1 MSEHYDIIIV
11 GGGMVGGALG
21 AALGNGGL
29 RVAVLESQPPAAIP
43 PDSAFDLRVSSVNLA
58 SQHLLENVGAWDAIV
73 ASRRLCPW
81 SRIRVWEEGG
91 GATEFI
97 AEDAGVDSFGHFVEN
112 RLIQWALAER
122 LKALPGVDYLAPAA
136 PENIRIDPDAVR
148 LETGEASITASLLVG
163 ADGARSRVREV
174 AGIGTHSW
182 DYEQGVVVASARTM
196 LPQQEISWQR
206 FTPSGPQ
213 AFLPLP
219 GHHASLVWY
228 HRPAEVKRLLALDDA
243 DFMSELEA
251 TFPQCLG
258 GVSGITA
265 RGSFPLRRMHAH
277 RYVDRRVA
285 LVGDAAH
292 TVHPLAGQGVNLG
305 MLDAAVLAEVLLTAL
320 GRAEDIGDSEV
331 LARYERRRRRDIL
344 AMMGVIDIFYRLFG
358 NDVVPVKL
366 LRNLG
371 LEVANRLTPAK
382 RQVMRFALG
391 LTGEAPT
398 LVRSPGVSS

>member
-1 MSEHYDIIIV
+1 
-11 GGGMVGGALG
+11 
-21 AALGNGGL
+21 
-29 RVAVLESQPPAAIP
+29 
-43 PDSAFDLRVSSVNLA
+43 
-58 SQHLLENVGAWDAIV
+58 
-73 ASRRLCPW
+73 
-81 SRIRVWEEGG
+81 
-91 GATEFI
+91 
-97 AEDAGVDSFGHFVEN
+97 
-112 RLIQWALAER
+112 
-122 LKALPGVDYLAPAA
+122 
-136 PENIRIDPDAVR
+136 
-148 LETGEASITASLLVG
+148 
-163 ADGARSRVREV
+163 
-174 AGIGTHSW
+174 
-182 DYEQGVVVASARTM
+182 M

-228 HRPAEVKRLLALDDA
+228 HRPAEVKRLLALDDG

-251 TFPQCLG
+251 TFPECLG

-320 GRAEDIGDSEV
+320 GRAEDLGDGEV

-391 LTGEAPT
+391 LTGEAPM
-398 LVRSPGVSS
+398 LVRSPDLSS

>member
-1 MSEHYDIIIV
+1 MSKHYDIIII

-21 AALGNGGL
+21 AALGGGGF
-29 RVAVLESQPPAAIP
+29 RVAVLESHPPAPIP
-43 PDSAFDLRVSSVNLA
+43 SGAPFDLRVSSVNLA
-58 SQHLLENVGAWDAIV
+58 SQHLLENIGAWEAIA
-73 ASRRLCPW
+73 ASERLCPW

-91 GATEFI
+91 GATEF
-97 AEDAGVDSFGHFVEN
+97 ACEDAGEPIFGHFVEN

-122 LKALPGVDYLAPAA
+122 LKSLPGVDYLAPEA
-136 PENIRIDPDAVR
+136 PESISIEAARVTVETTQGT
-148 LETGEASITASLLVG
+148 LTGELLVG
-163 ADGARSRVREV
+163 ADGGRSRVRQA
-174 AGIGTHSW
+174 AGIGTHGW
-182 DYEQGVVVASARTM
+182 DYEQGVVVASARTV

-228 HRPAEVKRLLALDDA
+228 HRPDEVKRLLALDDVA
-243 DFMSELEA
+243 FVRELEA
-251 TFPQCLG
+251 TFPSCLG
-258 GVSGITA
+258 GLAGITA

-277 RYVDRRVA
+277 RYVDERVV

-305 MLDAAVLAEVLLTAL
+305 MLDAAVLAEVLLNAL
-320 GRAEDIGDSEV
+320 GEGEPFAGKAV
-331 LARYERRRRRDIL
+331 LSRYENQRRRDVL

-371 LEVANRLTPAK
+371 LEVANRVTPAK

-391 LTGEAPT
+391 LSGETPMLA
-398 LVRSPGVSS
+398 RSPGTTG

>member
-1 MSEHYDIIIV
+1 MIEHYDIIIV

-29 RVAVLESQPPAAIP
+29 RGAVLESHPPAPIPPAAP
-43 PDSAFDLRVSSVNLA
+43 FDLRVSSVNLA

-73 ASRRLCPW
+73 DSQRLCPW

-91 GATEFI
+91 GATEFV
-97 AEDAGVDSFGHFVEN
+97 AEDAGVPLFGHFVEN

-122 LKALPGVDYLAPAA
+122 LQALPGVDYLAPAA
-136 PENIRIDPDAVR
+136 PETLRIEPDRVIVEIA
-148 LETGEASITASLLVG
+148 GASLTASLLVG
-163 ADGARSRVREV
+163 ADGARSRVREA

-182 DYEQGVVVASARTM
+182 DYEQGVVVASARTV

-228 HRPAEVKRLLALDDA
+228 HRPAEVKRLLALEDDA
-243 DFMSELEA
+243 FVAELEA
-251 TFPQCLG
+251 TFPACLG
-258 GVSGITA
+258 GVAGISA

-277 RYVDRRVA
+277 RYVDQRVA

-320 GRAEDIGDSEV
+320 AQAEDFAEQAV

-344 AMMGVIDIFYRLFG
+344 AMMGVIDLFYRLFG

-371 LEVANRLTPAK
+371 LGVANRLTPAK

-391 LTGEAPT
+391 LAGEAPA